1 MSSTM
6 IRLATA
12 RIVQYPTDSDLVL
25 VNNKIGISPKL
36 VFKKTKVAIRW
47 PRGETIFE
55 QPDQYKRKGGIFPKS
70 YFEL

>member
-1 MSSTM
+1 MSCTM

-47 PRGETIFE
+47 PRGETMSDLINIKEKEVFS
-55 QPDQYKRKGGIFPKS
+55 QNP
-70 YFEL
+70 L

>member
-1 MSSTM
+1 MSSAM

-47 PRGETIFE
+47 
-55 QPDQYKRKGGIFPKS
+55 
-70 YFEL
+70 L